1 MELPPGIPDASAAA
15 AAIAAATGVASHD
28 VAVVLGSGWA
38 DAVSEMDQNGE
49 DVPLSSLPGFA
60 APTAVGHGAS
70 LRSLRAGDVKVLAF
84 TGRSHYYE
92 SRDVGLVAHAVRAAA
107 AAGCRTVVL
116 TSASGGIADD
126 LAPGDLVLVSDH
138 VNLTGQSP
146 LVGANFVDLTDL
158 YSARLRELCR
168 TVDPTLREGV
178 YAGYWGPNYETP
190 AEIRAYK
197 VLGADIVGMSTV
209 LEAIAARAAGMEVL
223 GLSLVTNRAAGLGGR
238 LDHTEVL
245 DMAAAS
251 VERMRALLTQLLPRL

>member
-1 MELPPGIPDASAAA
+1 VVQLMLDASAAA
-15 AAIAAATGVASHD
+15 EAIAAGTGVPEHD
-28 VAVVLGSGWA
+28 VAIVLGSGWI
-38 DAVSEMDQNGE
+38 DAVSGIDQVGE
-49 DVPLSSLPGFA
+49 DVMLSSLPGFA

-70 LRSLRAGDVKVLAF
+70 LRSLRAGDVKILAF

-92 SRDVGLVAHAVRAAA
+92 SRDVDLVAHAVRTAA

-126 LAPGDLVLVSDH
+126 LSPGDLVLISDH

-146 LVGANFVDLTDL
+146 LLGANFVDLTDL

-168 TVDPTLREGV
+168 AIDPSLREGV
-178 YAGYWGPNYETP
+178 YAGYWGPNFETP

-197 VLGADIVGMSTV
+197 ILGADIVGMSTV
-209 LEAIAARAAGMEVL
+209 LEAIAAHAAGMEVL
-223 GLSLVTNRAAGLGGR
+223 GLSLVTNLAAGLGGR

-245 DMAAAS
+245 ATAAGS
-251 VERMRALLTQLLPRL
+251 VERMRELLTQLLPRL